1 MHRLL
6 YSLATLLALP
16 WAVTH
21 LLWRARRQPEYLRHW
36 GERFGYFPPRP
47 TQPPTL
53 WLHAVSVGE
62 TRAAQPLVAA
72 LRERYPEHRILFTHM
87 TPTGRATSQA
97 LFGDMVERIYLPYD
111 TPWAMRRFLRHYR
124 PRFGCILE
132 TELWPNLLAACAR
145 QRVPVLLVNARLSA
159 RSARRYARF
168 AKLTRQTL
176 RQLTAIGAQSA
187 DDAARLAALGA
198 QGAQTP
204 VVTGNLKF
212 DSMPP
217 PAQLALGEVFRA
229 RIGQRPVW
237 LAASTREGEEALI
250 LAAWKKTVA
259 VSVASTTTAPRDAN
273 RPGDTLDACEKVGD
287 GETAVVPV
295 SAIISI
301 ATDATTSPGIPLLI
315 PLLILVPRHPQRF
328 DEVAQLAIQQGFN
341 VQRRSED
348 APVAATTH
356 VLLGDSM
363 GEMFAWYAAADLAF
377 IGGSLQDYG
386 CQNLIEA
393 CAVGTPVLLGPSTFN
408 FAEAAREAL
417 ACGAARSIA
426 DADDLARQVMVLFA
440 DGGQRQRMSEAAR
453 DFAARH
459 RGATSRTLALLDN
472 ALSRAGR

>member
-1 MHRLL
+1 MRRLL

-16 WAVTH
+16 WAVAH

-36 GERFGYFPPRP
+36 GERFGHFPPRP
-47 TQPPTL
+47 AQPPTL

-72 LRERYPEHRILFTHM
+72 LRERYPDHRMLFTHM

-97 LFGDMVERIYLPYD
+97 LFGDTVERIYLPYD

-132 TELWPNLLAACAR
+132 TELWPNLLAACVR

-168 AKLTRQTL
+168 PELTRQAL
-176 RQLTAIGAQSA
+176 HCLTAIGAQSA
-187 DDAARLAALGA
+187 DDVARLTALGA
-198 QGAQTP
+198 QGMQTP

-212 DSMPP
+212 DSAPP
-217 PAQLALGEVFRA
+217 SAQLALGEAFRA
-229 RIGQRPVW
+229 RIGPRPVW
-237 LAASTREGEEALI
+237 LAASTREGEETLI
-250 LAAWKKTVA
+250 LAAWKRALV
-259 VSVASTTTAPRDAN
+259 
-273 RPGDTLDACEKVGD
+273 EKVGA
-287 GETAVVPV
+287 GETAVVPTNE
-295 SAIISI
+295 AISV
-301 ATDATTSPGIPLLI
+301 ATDVVAMPSDE

-328 DEVAQLAIQQGFN
+328 DEVAQLAIQQGFAI
-341 VQRRSED
+341 QRRSED
-348 APVAATTH
+348 KPIAATTQ

-377 IGGSLQDYG
+377 IGGSLKDYG

-393 CAVGTPVLLGPSTFN
+393 CAVGTPVLFGPSTFN

-417 ACGAARSIA
+417 ACGAAHSIA
-426 DADDLARQVMVLFA
+426 DADDLARQVLRFLA
-440 DGGQRQRMSEAAR
+440 DGEARRRMSAAGR
-453 DFAARH
+453 AFAERH
-459 RGATSRTLALLDN
+459 RGATARTLDLIV
-472 ALSRAGR
+472 SRAAR